1 MAHLADRHGYILC
14 RQHLESAMPSQRS
27 KGGKSARSRGA
38 PTPLPTKSGG
48 SAGKGMLCGCPK
60 QQIYFA
66 GVAFCVVYT
75 LAFLSVVRHHQHILA
90 YLHKKEDQIMHKWG
104 EQLHHS
110 LLRAR

>member
-1 MAHLADRHGYILC
+1 
-14 RQHLESAMPSQRS
+14 MPSQRS
-27 KGGKSARSRGA
+27 KGGVSARSRGSS
-38 PTPLPTKSGG
+38 TPLPTKSGG

-90 YLHKKEDQIMHKWG
+90 YLHKKEDQIMHKRDMDVTPTSVASASG
-104 EQLHHS
+104 VPV
-110 LLRAR
+110 RATPSQGKAENESV